1 MELPYLPTGEW
12 TERSRPLLRP
22 ALGITLFNANGAVI
36 AKARALID
44 SGADFITFPTEW
56 AELLGIDLDIDCLR
70 EVATVADG
78 RTSARYAY
86 TAGLRVELA
95 GERLLL
101 PVVMFC
107 AGMPIPLLGR
117 RGFFDE
123 FLVLIDQTNLRFFLQ
138 RSPEPSGGE
147 DSDGSAE
154 PGLTLALH

>member
-12 TERSRPLLRP
+12 TEVSHPLLRP
-22 ALGITLFNANGAVI
+22 ALGVTLFDANGAVV
-36 AKARALID
+36 ARARALID

-56 AELLGIDLDIDCLR
+56 AELLGIDLDIDCVR

-123 FLVLIDQTNLRFFLQ
+123 FLVLIDQPNLRFFLQ
-138 RSPEPSGGE
+138 RSPEPSGE
-147 DSDGSAE
+147 DSDGGAE
-154 PGLTLALH
+154 PGLTLALR